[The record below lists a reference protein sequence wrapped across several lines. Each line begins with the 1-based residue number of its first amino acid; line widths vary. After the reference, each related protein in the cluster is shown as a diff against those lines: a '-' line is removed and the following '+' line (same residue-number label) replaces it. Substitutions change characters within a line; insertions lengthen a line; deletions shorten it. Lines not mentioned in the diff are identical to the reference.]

1 MKGENIFDRAASLG
15 GNLSPFTFAFG
26 AIVAMFVIFV
36 AAKGELGTYIGFF
49 TFAAPAGT
57 PPPVISP
64 STTNPGPLGGVQG
77 PFGTWGGPGN
87 FPGF

>member
-1 MKGENIFDRAASLG
+1 MTKGDIFDRFGAAVG
-15 GNLSPFTFAFG
+15 ANVSPFTFAFG

-57 PPPVISP
+57 PPAISP
-64 STTNPGPLGGVQG
+64 QTINPGPLGGVQG